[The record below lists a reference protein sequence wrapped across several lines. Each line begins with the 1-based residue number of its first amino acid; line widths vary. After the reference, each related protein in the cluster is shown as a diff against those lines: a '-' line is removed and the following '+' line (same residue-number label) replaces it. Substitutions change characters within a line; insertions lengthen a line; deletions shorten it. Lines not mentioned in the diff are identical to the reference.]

1 MSLTSHSVPPYSLPS
16 ADEVKLA
23 VEDDW
28 TQVKDRKEKKKI
40 QNRVAQRTYRHRMKA
55 RLGELQ
61 SRLEFH
67 EGKKAYSTE
76 TGEGTAVGINI
87 SNGSE
92 SSGNCNSTSTSTS
105 NGKGNG
111 GVLQLQ
117 GLTPTT
123 TEDSSP
129 SPRPTEES
137 QDHREMARSA
147 YHNPHNAPSSNSP
160 SALFGQ
166 PVDLTHCQSPSQ
178 VLPPSQDQQ
187 AAYFPPR
194 QVDHGAKL
202 SQSIMQDCL
211 RFQMQLLDKLNNS
224 MPDEQNF
231 ADMSSSQRDDLTALF
246 NLQSEM
252 DMNQIG
258 GGGNQPFSPDSHNM
272 MDFSFNGPHHDIWPC
287 ESPAASQ
294 EVHVRQ
300 ASIPPPPPP
309 PPPRTSPQHA
319 ENKPMPP
326 TTNPAALMRPATD
339 MQAPR
344 PPSQPPTQSQPHPRS
359 LARDAS
365 LDERFESVMERVEA
379 AGFDNFDELATAY
392 YSERFPEP
400 SPLAIEQRLSRNR
413 RLPKLFASVFEASQG
428 WTAWERRG
436 FLEEVLKTAETMLIA
451 EGRGAQSR
459 GLEGSIVNALLQ
471 TTGVAAGGSSS
482 SPPAGTT
489 PPAGAAGSQNLNQGI
504 PAMKRLIENDLP
516 NLWALTTALA
526 SENRAL
532 RQRERSNTVLAT
544 IVMLQ
549 CAGRVPKQSLLSL
562 VDACLQ

>member
-67 EGKKAYSTE
+67 EGKGAHLTE
-76 TGEGTAVGINI
+76 PLRGEGTAAGISSGSEGGGNGHGHGNSNNN
-87 SNGSE
+87 SNG
-92 SSGNCNSTSTSTS
+92 GA
-105 NGKGNG
+105 
-111 GVLQLQ
+111 LQLQ

-129 SPRPTEES
+129 SPRPAEEP
-137 QDHREMARSA
+137 QERREMARPT
-147 YHNPHNAPSSNSP
+147 YHNPHNASSGNSP
-160 SALFGQ
+160 HALFGQ
-166 PVDLTHCQSPSQ
+166 PVHLTHCQSPSQ
-178 VLPPSQDQQ
+178 VLPPQDQQ
-187 AAYFPPR
+187 SAYFPPR
-194 QVDHGAKL
+194 QMDHGAKL

-231 ADMSSSQRDDLTALF
+231 ADMSSQRDDMTALF
-246 NLQSEM
+246 NLQGDLDM
-252 DMNQIG
+252 DQIG
-258 GGGNQPFSPDSHNM
+258 GGGNNHTFSPDSHNM
-272 MDFSFNGPHHDIWPC
+272 MNFSFNGPHHDIWPC
-287 ESPAASQ
+287 ESPASQ
-294 EVHVRQ
+294 EVHGRQ
-300 ASIPPPPPP
+300 ASIPPPSRTSSQQAETKPMLSTNPAPAASTRPVADMQAPPP
-309 PPPRTSPQHA
+309 PPT
-319 ENKPMPP
+319 
-326 TTNPAALMRPATD
+326 
-339 MQAPR
+339 
-344 PPSQPPTQSQPHPRS
+344 PSQTHPHPQP

-392 YSERFPEP
+392 YSETFPES
-400 SPLAIEQRLSRNR
+400 SPLAIEQHLSRNR
-413 RLPKLFASVFEASQG
+413 RLPKLFASVFAASQA

-436 FLEEVLKTAETMLIA
+436 FLEEILKTAETMLVA
-451 EGRGAQSR
+451 EGRGVQR
-459 GLEGSIVNALLQ
+459 TLEGSIVSSLLQ
-471 TTGVAAGGSSS
+471 TTVAAPAPPGTVGGSSS
-482 SPPAGTT
+482 PCPPATST
-489 PPAGAAGSQNLNQGI
+489 PPASTTAGQNQGI

-562 VDACLQ
+562 VDACLP